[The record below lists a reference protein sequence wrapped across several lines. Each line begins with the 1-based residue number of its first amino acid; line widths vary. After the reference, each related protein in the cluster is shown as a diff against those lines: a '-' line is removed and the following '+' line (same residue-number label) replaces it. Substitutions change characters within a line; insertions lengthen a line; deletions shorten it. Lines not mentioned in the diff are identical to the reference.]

1 MLGECTLLVLV
12 LLQRALQPLRFRP
25 CTVHVSSLLQH
36 TFHDGS
42 NASFWKWRKEKN
54 CQSKNRKNEIL
65 NIIFS
70 FSFTLG
76 IVDAFLF
83 KFQFVCFVVD
93 VHVQLGQTAVSG
105 VASAEAFGAVSRD
118 DLLVAV
124 HHADVREVRSL
135 AQQRQV
141 SAVVFAL
148 WGEDGVVV
156 V

>member
-1 MLGECTLLVLV
+1 MLLCFSKQV
-12 LLQRALQPLRFRP
+12 A
-25 CTVHVSSLLQH
+25 SSTPH
-36 TFHDGS
+36 
-42 NASFWKWRKEKN
+42 
-54 CQSKNRKNEIL
+54 
-65 NIIFS
+65 
-70 FSFTLG
+70 
-76 IVDAFLF
+76 IVFVTRMKISFLF

>member
-1 MLGECTLLVLV
+1 M
-12 LLQRALQPLRFRP
+12 
-25 CTVHVSSLLQH
+25 
-36 TFHDGS
+36 
-42 NASFWKWRKEKN
+42 EKRTKLSIEE
-54 CQSKNRKNEIL
+54 QEIEIL
-65 NIIFS
+65 NTIFS

-148 WGEDGVVV
+148 WGEDGGVVV
-156 V
+156 